1 MNILITAGATRE
13 PIDDVRFL
21 SNVSTG
27 ATGAALAEALAAA
40 GHRVTL
46 LRGEA
51 AITARGVAHDETFS
65 SAMDLSARLRR
76 QLARDAFD
84 AVIMTAAVSDYR
96 PASPVTGKLP
106 SAAEQ
111 MTLDLVRN
119 PKILPLIKSLGPR
132 PMGVIGFKLT
142 SGADETKRHA
152 AVAAQFAAGGVDA
165 VVHNDLTEIRA
176 TSREQHPFWLYRAAG
191 GAPEP
196 VTGAP
201 ALAAAL
207 GQLLGELAAAPS
219 RA

>member
-1 MNILITAGATRE
+1 MNILLTAGATRE

-51 AITARGVAHDETFS
+51 AIAARGVHHDETFS

-76 QLARDAFD
+76 QLARDEFD

-96 PASPVTGKLP
+96 PAAPVNGKLP
-106 SAAEQ
+106 STAEQ
-111 MTLDLVRN
+111 VTLDLVRN
-119 PKILPLIKSLGPR
+119 PKILPLIKALGPR
-132 PMGVIGFKLT
+132 PMSVIGFKLT
-142 SGADETKRHA
+142 SGADAAQRRA

-165 VVHNDLTEIRA
+165 VVHNDLADIRA
-176 TSREQHPFWLYRAAG
+176 TTRDRHPFWLHRPDG
-191 GAPEP
+191 NEP
-196 VTGAP
+196 QPITGAP

-207 GQLLGELAAAPS
+207 AALLGDLVARAS
-219 RA
+219 RP